1 MKIHKIAFS
10 PFEVNTYIIH
20 DSTGECV
27 IIDPACYT
35 VQEQK
40 YLKEFIS
47 EKNLKPK
54 ALLNTHCHLDHV
66 FGNKFISEEYNLE
79 SQYHIDDK
87 FLLER
92 FPDMAKAYG
101 LNTIGNPPISK
112 HFLKESDKI
121 TFGNSELKMLHIPG
135 HSPGSLVFYS
145 EKHKLAVVGDVIF
158 AGSIGRTDLPGGDFD
173 TLISGIKSKLY
184 KLSNNTTLYP
194 GHGPSTTVEIEKK
207 SNPFVKGS
215 FL

>member
-1 MKIHKIAFS
+1 MRVSHLTFKIIYKQMKIHTIAFS
-10 PFEVNTYIIH
+10 PFEVNTYIIT

-35 VQEQK
+35 IQEQK

-54 ALLNTHCHLDHV
+54 VLLNTHCHLDHV

-101 LNTIGNPPISK
+101 LNTI
-112 HFLKESDKI
+112 
-121 TFGNSELKMLHIPG
+121 
-135 HSPGSLVFYS
+135 
-145 EKHKLAVVGDVIF
+145 VGDVIF

-184 KLSNNTTLYP
+184 NLSNDTKLYP

-207 SNPFVKGS
+207 SNPFAKGAI
-215 FL
+215 L